1 MMVLLSI
8 LILCQISDRDSSEFV
23 LDSVYYRYE
32 VVTDTNA
39 QDTIFVAA
47 ARDTAVQEGLKIRGA
62 KDFSFDIDEGFNQG
76 LKVHLRGEV
85 EGVQVEGNV
94 SDKATSSSTVTLSE
108 VDKINLKVWT
118 QYFYGGIGN
127 LSLDLPFGIRDE
139 ILGGRVGL
147 HSLDKKA
154 GFFVSY
160 AINRGKYQRM
170 RFSGEEGKQSP
181 YFLQGRI
188 LPGSERIYIAQ
199 GVESPVRLVRDLDYT
214 IDYEQ
219 AILSFTNNYIITRHT
234 RIEVEYQEATE
245 DYPSIYTQTDARIT
259 FGTLSFNSLYKKQYD
274 DESRPLT
281 FTMSSAERESLAL
294 AGDSTS
300 VVHTYADTSS
310 EGSYI
315 LQDDH
320 FVYVG
325 SGNGQYEVTF
335 FYVGEG
341 YGDYVYDPLLNG
353 FSYQG
358 TGFGNYTP
366 TQQLPLPG
374 QEEFFGFTV
383 DAFEAA
389 TISVFGSRNDKN
401 IISPLD
407 DDDNQGLGY
416 NSRLGKKIG
425 MVTIGADYTH
435 YDEHLVMPTGTEDI
449 DHQHAWNTDERLE
462 NAGHLS
468 LAVTPFSFL
477 TVEGSYADLN
487 RRHTRK
493 TFVLKP
499 LFFFLGYEKIDT
511 LTRYFA
517 GLQKETGRLNT
528 LLRYEYTQG
537 TRFIRYQGQYRIAQ
551 HTHVGL
557 TGSYDRDPTNEGIT
571 TRGYV
576 QSRPVALSL
585 GYRLYND
592 TTFLFGDANVSVTY
606 KNVSMKGTFHQ
617 SQRYSQ
623 KRDESF
629 IKVDDGQGN
638 YVYDSLTG
646 SYLEK
651 EGGDYVK
658 KIFLLQDFE
667 QILSRAY
674 SLEAAFG
681 LENLS
686 TRVRFSQVREKDY
699 LNIRGDALVSLFTDM
714 YNVELVARQDV
725 TTDSRYA
732 LYELSLRE
740 RSIGTN
746 SSYRGFSGRIEWSD
760 RLDEQADEIRERRTS
775 YGAETAYRVI
785 SRPLIRPLVAYKR
798 SQLSSYFFSG
808 LDILLQEPRGNVL
821 IGIPFMKNA
830 LVELTAELLYRLYS
844 IPDVPYFFAAAA
856 PPGLTRSITLTSR
869 LNISRKTT
877 FNLIYRVEFPPDEPY
892 RQNLRFGTQI
902 RF

>member
-1 MMVLLSI
+1 MVLLSI
-8 LILCQISDRDSSEFV
+8 VILYQISDKDTIQFE
-23 LDSVYYRYE
+23 LDSVYYRYQA
-32 VVTDTNA
+32 VDTTEA
-39 QDTIFVAA
+39 DTFFMTAA
-47 ARDTAVQEGLKIRGA
+47 VDTAAEGGLTIRGA
-62 KDFSFDIDEGFNQG
+62 KDFSFDVDEGFNQG

-94 SDKATSSSTVTLSE
+94 SDKATSSSTISLSE

-147 HSLDKKA
+147 HSVDKNT
-154 GFFVSY
+154 GLFVSY
-160 AINRGKYQRM
+160 AINRGKYQRT

-188 LPGSERIYIAQ
+188 LPGSERVYITQ
-199 GVESPVRLVRDLDYT
+199 GIESPVRVVRDLDYT

-219 AILSFTNNYIITRHT
+219 AILSFTNTQIITRYT

-245 DYPSIYTQTDARIT
+245 DYPNIYNQTDARLT
-259 FGTLSFNSLYKKQYD
+259 FGALSFSTLYKKQYD
-274 DESRPLT
+274 DWNRPLT
-281 FTMSSAERESLAL
+281 FTMSSAEQESLAL
-294 AGDSTS
+294 AGDSAT
-300 VVHTYADTSS
+300 VVHIYADTSS

-325 SGNGQYEVTF
+325 SGYGQYEVTF
-335 FYVGEG
+335 FYVGESN
-341 YGDYVYDPLLNG
+341 GDYIYDPMLNG
-353 FSYQG
+353 FRFQG
-358 TGFGNYTP
+358 TGLGNYTP

-374 QEEFFGFTV
+374 QNEFYGITV
-383 DAFEAA
+383 DAFGSAS
-389 TISVFGSRNDKN
+389 ISVFGSDNDRN

-407 DDDNQGLGY
+407 DDDNQGMGYTAHLG
-416 NSRLGKKIG
+416 RKIG
-425 MVTIGADYTH
+425 MAVIDADYTH
-435 YDEHLVMPTGTEDI
+435 YDEQLVMPTGTEDI
-449 DHQHAWNTDERLE
+449 DHGYAWNTDERLE
-462 NAGHLS
+462 DAGYLN
-468 LAVTPFSFL
+468 LTVTPFSFL
-477 TVEGSYADLN
+477 TLEGSYANLN
-487 RRHTRK
+487 RSHTR
-493 TFVLKP
+493 TSLVLKP
-499 LFFFLGYEKIDT
+499 LFFSLGYITIDT

-517 GLQKETGRLNT
+517 GLHKETGRLNT
-528 LLRYEYTQG
+528 MMRYEHMQETQL
-537 TRFIRYQGQYRIAQ
+537 FRYHGQYRIAQ
-551 HTHVGL
+551 HTLVGL
-557 TGSYDRDPTNEGIT
+557 TGSYDRDSTNEGIT

-576 QSRPVALSL
+576 QSRPVAVSL
-585 GYRLYND
+585 GYRLFND
-592 TTFLFGDANVSVTY
+592 TTFIFGDANVSMTY
-606 KNVSMKGTFHQ
+606 KSVTMKGTFHQ

-629 IKVDDGQGN
+629 IKVEAGAGN

-658 KIFLLQDFE
+658 KIFLLEDFE

-674 SLEAAFG
+674 SIEASFDRSS
-681 LENLS
+681 LS
-686 TRVRFSQVREKDY
+686 TRVRFRNVHEKDY
-699 LNIRGDALVSLFTDM
+699 LNTGGDALMSLFTDT
-714 YNVELVARQDV
+714 YSIEVIARQDV
-725 TTDSRYA
+725 TADRRYA

-740 RSIGTN
+740 RSISMN
-746 SSYRGFSGRIEWSD
+746 SSYRGLSGRLELDD
-760 RLDEQADEIRERRTS
+760 RLDEQGGQIRERRTS
-775 YGAETAYRVI
+775 YGAETSYRI
-785 SRPLIRPLVAYKR
+785 ITRPLIRPLVAYRR
-798 SQLSSYFFSG
+798 SQLGSYFFSG
-808 LDILLQEPRGNVL
+808 LDILLHEPRGNVL
-821 IGIPFMKNA
+821 IGIPFMKNG
-830 LVELTAELLYRLYS
+830 LIELTAELLYRLYS

-856 PPGLTRSITLTSR
+856 PPGLTRSITITSR